1 MTVFQLLM
9 LGAAA
14 FFAFKIYEHVQT
26 LQDPQEGENEGAP
39 ERNANA
45 FSPHDAQTL
54 VEKAQDAYEQEDY
67 SKALALLKE
76 ADSKE
81 PNNPDTLYRI
91 GYMYEKLGDS
101 DEALHQYKN
110 ALEFDKNNAYFHNSI
125 ASIYRAKEEFASA
138 RMHLNASLDI
148 DPQNPV
154 THYNYGNLLVDM
166 KNTEQALEM
175 YEKAVELEPEF
186 TQAQEEI
193 VKLKTALK
201 DSEQ

>member
-26 LQDPQEGENEGAP
+26 LKDPQEGESEDGAQ
-39 ERNANA
+39 RNANA
-45 FSPHDAQTL
+45 FSPHNAQTL
-54 VEKAQDAYEQEDY
+54 VAKAEDAYEQEDF

-76 ADSKE
+76 ADTKDQ
-81 PNNPDTLYRI
+81 NNPDILYRI
-91 GYMYEKLGDS
+91 GFMLEKLGDF

-110 ALEFDKNNAYFHNSI
+110 ALEFDKNNEYFHNSI
-125 ASIYRAKEEFASA
+125 ASIYRVKGEYASA

-175 YEKAVELEPEF
+175 YEKAVELDPEF

-193 VKLKTALK
+193 AKLKTSLK
-201 DSEQ
+201 DTSV

>member
-26 LQDPQEGENEGAP
+26 LKDPQDQDQGDGTQ
-39 ERNANA
+39 ANPQA
-45 FSPHDAQTL
+45 FSPHSAQTL
-54 VEKAQDAYEQEDY
+54 VAKAEDAYEQEDY
-67 SKALALLKE
+67 SKAVALLKE
-76 ADSKE
+76 ADTKD
-81 PNNPDTLYRI
+81 PNNPDILYRL
-91 GYMYEKLGDS
+91 GYMLEKLGDF

-110 ALEFDKNNAYFHNSI
+110 ALEFDKNNEYFHNSI
-125 ASIYRAKEEFASA
+125 ASVYRTKGEYASA

-175 YEKAVELEPEF
+175 YEKAVELDPEF
-186 TQAQEEI
+186 THAQEEI
-193 VKLKTALK
+193 AKLKEALK
-201 DSEQ
+201 DTSV

>member
-26 LQDPQEGENEGAP
+26 LKDPQAQGDEADTQPN
-39 ERNANA
+39 RNA
-45 FSPHDAQTL
+45 FSPHDAQAL
-54 VEKAQDAYEQEDY
+54 IAKSEDAYEQEDY
-67 SKALALLKE
+67 KKAIAFLME
-76 ADSKE
+76 ADTKD
-81 PNNPDTLYRI
+81 PNNAETLYRL
-91 GYMYEKLGDS
+91 GYMLEKSGDS
-101 DEALHQYKN
+101 DEALYQYKR
-110 ALEFDKNNAYFHNSI
+110 ALDLDKNNEYIHNSI
-125 ASIYRAKEEFASA
+125 ASVYRTKGEYASA

-175 YEKAVELEPEF
+175 YEKAVELDPELI
-186 TQAQEEI
+186 QAQEEI
-193 VKLKTALK
+193 AKLKETIK
-201 DSEQ
+201 DTSV

>member
-26 LQDPQEGENEGAP
+26 LKDPQEGDADDAP
-39 ERNANA
+39 KRNADA
-45 FSPHDAQTL
+45 FSLHNAQAL

-76 ADSKE
+76 ADAKE

-91 GYMYEKLGDS
+91 GYMLEKLGDS
-101 DEALHQYKN
+101 DEALRHYKN
-110 ALEFDKNNAYFHNSI
+110 ALEFDSNNVYFHNSI
-125 ASIYRAKEEFASA
+125 ASVYRAKEEYASA

-148 DPQNPV
+148 DPQNPL
-154 THYNYGNLLVDM
+154 THYNYGNLLLDM

-175 YEKAVELEPEF
+175 YEKAVELKPDF
-186 TQAQEEI
+186 IQAQEEI
-193 VKLKTALK
+193 AKLKADLK
-201 DSEQ
+201 DASL